1 MHGIIPPFLLQ
12 RLTEHAD
19 ETVAASSRKT
29 LLTDAVLRQERIGRP
44 PRSAA
49 TRDVRGAR
57 ATTGP
62 RRTIADAKNTTTLP
76 GTTVRNEGDP
86 PTGDLAA
93 DQAYDGLGL
102 TWTMLFEAFGRD
114 SLDGAGMPLLATV
127 HYGERY
133 DNAFWNGER
142 MVFGDGDGEV
152 FGSFTGAV
160 DVIGHELAHGLI
172 QSTVNLEYQDQPGAL
187 NESIADVIGTLT
199 KQHALGQTAEQADWL
214 IGVGLFTDKVQ
225 GEALRSMKA
234 PGTAY
239 DDDVLGKDPQVARMD
254 DYVETS
260 EDNGGVHI
268 NSGIPNYAFY
278 LAATAI
284 GGNAWESAGQIWI
297 DVLTNNA
304 VDTTADFA
312 QFAAATIAAAAARFG
327 EDSAERR
334 AVADAWQQVG
344 VAPSTTPAPTP
355 PSDDPA
361 SETVTVQRSGG
372 LLGRTQTGTLPES
385 ALPSAEQ
392 RQLNSLIDSGELQ
405 QLQQERAMP
414 DAYVWRVQVETR
426 IDVTLNEPALPGDV
440 LQLFQ
445 RILDLGDNR
454 PR

>member
-1 MHGIIPPFLLQ
+1 MYGIIPPYLLQ

-19 ETVAASSRKT
+19 ETVAASVRQT
-29 LLTDAVLRQERIGRP
+29 LVTDAVLRQERRNLTP
-44 PRSAA
+44 PAA
-49 TRDVRGAR
+49 SRELRGAR
-57 ATTGP
+57 QATGP
-62 RRTIADAKNTTTLP
+62 RRTIADAQNTTTLP
-76 GTTVRNEGDP
+76 GVTVRNEGDP
-86 PTGDLAA
+86 PTGDQAA

-172 QSTVNLEYQDQPGAL
+172 QSTVNLEYQGQSGAL
-187 NESIADVIGTLT
+187 NESVADVIGSLA
-199 KQHALGQTAEQADWL
+199 KQHALGQSADEADWL
-214 IGVGLFTDKVQ
+214 VGVGIFTDKVQ
-225 GEALRSMKA
+225 GEALRSLKA

-239 DDDVLGKDPQVARMD
+239 DDDVLGKDPQPATMD
-254 DYVETS
+254 GYVETS

-268 NSGIPNYAFY
+268 NSGIPNHAFY

-284 GGNAWESAGQIWI
+284 GGNAWEGAGQVWI
-297 DVLTNNA
+297 DVLVNKA
-304 VDTTADFA
+304 VTTTADFA
-312 QFAAATIAAAAARFG
+312 QFAAATIQAAKARFG
-327 EDSAERR
+327 DDSKQAR

-344 VAPSTTPAPTP
+344 VEPGAESTPAPPT
-355 PSDDPA
+355 DDPA
-361 SETVTVQRSGG
+361 DETVTVQRSGG
-372 LLGRTQTGTLPES
+372 LLGRTQVGTLPES

-405 QLQQERAMP
+405 ALQQERPMP

-454 PR
+454 PG